1 MASNPSLAAS
11 LAEHTAQSPCPL
23 SKRQELRKTV
33 VKTGQITHGERLRK
47 GCLVSALNIIVLQQ
61 NETNEIFTSSF
72 SFLLSAWRIIPL
84 K

>member
-47 GCLVSALNIIVLQQ
+47 GCLVSALNIIANAEALFYPLAL
-61 NETNEIFTSSF
+61 NK
-72 SFLLSAWRIIPL
+72 FL
-84 K
+84 